1 MGKEK
6 KDLEFDGEI
15 ALFEGKP
22 FSGFC
27 VEHVDSIGEHHKVR
41 SSLDVFGS
49 EGYYKNGK
57 KDGLWEY
64 WYPEGQMRSEENYE
78 NGIENGVTTCWYQ
91 NGQKLSEKNY

>member
-15 ALFEGKP
+15 ALFEEKP

-27 VEHVDSIGEHHKVR
+27 VDHVDSIGEQHHKVR

-49 EGYYKNGK
+49 
-57 KDGLWEY
+57 
-64 WYPEGQMRSEENYE
+64 
-78 NGIENGVTTCWYQ
+78 
-91 NGQKLSEKNY
+91 

>member
-57 KDGLWEY
+57 LNGPWTEWSEDGKKTYEKHFVDGK
-64 WYPEGQMRSEENYE
+64 GQ
-78 NGIENGVTTCWYQ
+78 
-91 NGQKLSEKNY
+91 

>member
-27 VEHVDSIGEHHKVR
+27 VEHVDSIFCVEHFDSIGEQHYKVR

-49 EGYYKNGK
+49 EGNYKNG
-57 KDGLWEY
+57 DFLD
-64 WYPEGQMRSEENYE
+64 
-78 NGIENGVTTCWYQ
+78 
-91 NGQKLSEKNY
+91 

>member
-27 VEHVDSIGEHHKVR
+27 VEH
-41 SSLDVFGS
+41 LDYMGH
-49 EGYYKNGK
+49 EDRQGGGK
-57 KDGLWEY
+57 EPSVMQVMK
-64 WYPEGQMRSEENYE
+64 
-78 NGIENGVTTCWYQ
+78 
-91 NGQKLSEKNY
+91 QKLEKMEDVEKSTAIRIYQYQ